1 MKRTSAFVLVLSLLM
16 VPALLL
22 AKDAGNRDIFRIG
35 VAEFTSPTEF
45 TVPIQV
51 IHDED
56 LAAMD
61 IPLTFSKGVT
71 LDKVTF
77 EGTRVADFDEKI
89 SRIDN
94 EKNRVIIGLI
104 AMVYTLK
111 ENSSLKPAPN
121 GDNRV
126 AVLHFTL
133 NDPSLKSIEIGTFKT
148 EAPAH
153 ELMYVYNDW
162 TGGSPR
168 VEDLSP
174 EFEGGTVALDS
185 RAPTAN
191 LPKEFGLSQNMPNPF
206 NPTTVVSFALPKDVK
221 VNLSVYN
228 VLGQQVKTL
237 VDDVMRAGNQTVTW
251 DGTDARGN
259 QVSSGVYFYKLRAGD
274 FSDTKKMLLLK

>member
-1 MKRTSAFVLVLSLLM
+1 MKRTSAFVLVLLLLM

-35 VAEFTSPTEF
+35 TAEFTSPTEF
-45 TVPIQV
+45 TVPIEA

-56 LAAMD
+56 IAAMD

-77 EGTRVADFDEKI
+77 EGTRVTDFDEKI
-89 SRIDN
+89 ARIDN
-94 EKNRVIIGLI
+94 EKNRVVIGLI
-104 AMVYTLK
+104 AMVYSLK

-121 GDNRV
+121 GDNRI

-133 NDPSLKSIEIGTFKT
+133 NDPTLKTVEIGTFKQD
-148 EAPAH
+148 APAH

-162 TGGSPR
+162 TGGTPR
-168 VEDLSP
+168 VQDLSP
-174 EFEGGTVALDS
+174 VFEGGTVALDS
-185 RAPTAN
+185 RTPSVA
-191 LPKEFGLSQNMPNPF
+191 LPVEFSLSQNMPNPF

-237 VDDVMRAGNQTVTW
+237 VNDFMRAGNQSVTW
-251 DGTDARGN
+251 DGTDNTGH
-259 QVSSGVYFYKLRAGD
+259 QVGSGVYFYKISAGD
-274 FSDTKKMLLLK
+274 FSATKKMLLLK